1 MKAIKNMKL
10 ITENGVVEN
19 QGVIFDQRIQ
29 EIVAEN
35 QIGPGMEVIDVGGA
49 YLSAGFIDIHI
60 HGCAGYD
67 VMDDDDHAIR
77 NIARH
82 LVTKGVTAF
91 LPTTMTMEF
100 SRIKRA
106 LERIRKNMT
115 DSAKYAQVLGCN
127 LEGPFLSKKYK
138 GAQDEKYIRQPDFE
152 LISPYLDVIRLLTIA
167 PEEEGSIDFIK
178 QAVQSGIVVSIG
190 HTNATFNET
199 TKGIE
204 AGASHVTH
212 LFNGMTPL
220 HHRNPGVVGAAL
232 WHDVTCELIADN
244 IHVDPAVQTILLKV
258 KGEEKIIL
266 ITDAMRACLLA
277 DGEYDL
283 GGQKVYVK
291 DHQAKLSN
299 GSLAG
304 STLVLNEAI
313 RNFMTNTGMKIEDA
327 VKMTTLNPAK
337 LLGIEKQKGSVT
349 PGKDADL
356 VVFDQNLNIM
366 MTIIG
371 GETVF
376 TMA

>member
-1 MKAIKNMKL
+1 
-10 ITENGVVEN
+10 
-19 QGVIFDQRIQ
+19 
-29 EIVAEN
+29 
-35 QIGPGMEVIDVGGA
+35 
-49 YLSAGFIDIHI
+49 
-60 HGCAGYD
+60 
-67 VMDDDDHAIR
+67 
-77 NIARH
+77 
-82 LVTKGVTAF
+82 
-91 LPTTMTMEF
+91 
-100 SRIKRA
+100 
-106 LERIRKNMT
+106 
-115 DSAKYAQVLGCN
+115 
-127 LEGPFLSKKYK
+127 
-138 GAQDEKYIRQPDFE
+138 
-152 LISPYLDVIRLLTIA
+152 
-167 PEEEGSIDFIK
+167 
-178 QAVQSGIVVSIG
+178 
-190 HTNATFNET
+190 
-199 TKGIE
+199 
-204 AGASHVTH
+204 
-212 LFNGMTPL
+212 MTPL

-337 LLGIEKQKGSVT
+337 LLGIEKQKGSVA

-366 MTIIG
+366 MTIVG
-371 GETVF
+371 GEKVF